1 MNRSSVRSTLWAT
14 LLGAALALPAAAR
27 AQSVEPP
34 VSLAPASEISAQ
46 DKEVLATASQLA
58 VEAAQI
64 MERWL
69 AAKEITEEKLRA
81 RLYFP
86 IAATDP
92 VKFTT
97 EYDGLA
103 DRDFAAPQE
112 KALARSTAYVYA
124 VISDLNGY
132 IPTHN
137 QKFAQPLTGN
147 LAMDLVNNR
156 TKRIFGD
163 RTGITAARST
173 TPYLIQK
180 YERDT
185 GEPLTDLSVPVMV
198 RGKRFGTVRIGYT
211 REAR

>member
-1 MNRSSVRSTLWAT
+1 MNRSSIRNTLWAT
-14 LLGAALALPAAAR
+14 LLGAALALPAAAT
-27 AQSVEPP
+27 AQTVEPP
-34 VSLAPASEISAQ
+34 AAAAPVSELSAQ

-58 VEAAQI
+58 VEASQI

-69 AAKEITEEKLRA
+69 AAKEISEERLRS
-81 RLYFP
+81 RLYYP

-92 VKFTT
+92 IKFTT
-97 EYDGLA
+97 DYDALA

-112 KALARSTAYVYA
+112 KALARSSAYAYA

-147 LAMDLVNNR
+147 RAMDLVNNR

-163 RTGITAARST
+163 RTGIAAARSAA
-173 TPYLIQK
+173 PYLIQR

-185 GEPLTDLSVPVMV
+185 GEPLTDLSVPLMV
-198 RGKRFGTVRIGYT
+198 RGKRFGTVRIGYA